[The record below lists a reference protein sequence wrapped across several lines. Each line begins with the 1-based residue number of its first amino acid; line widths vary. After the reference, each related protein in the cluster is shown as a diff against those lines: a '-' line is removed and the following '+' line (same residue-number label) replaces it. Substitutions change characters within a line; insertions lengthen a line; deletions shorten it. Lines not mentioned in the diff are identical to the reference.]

1 MRLDCL
7 RKQLKI
13 TENVSVNYDGMTPE
27 EIKELDDALDTVF
40 KLARTAIERDEEESE
55 ARDLISKIRVIVY
68 RALLSSDPINLYK
81 SCCIN
86 EIAELLGV
94 KVEDP
99 AEKTETNGQVTI
111 DDII

>member
-1 MRLDCL
+1 MTDKESLKWIENIEKRYPCSLETTFSQECEL
-7 RKQLKI
+7 IALNMSREAILQLSK
-13 TENVSVNYDGMTPE
+13 
-27 EIKELDDALDTVF
+27 IKEI
-40 KLARTAIERDEEESE
+40 TA
-55 ARDLISKIRVIVY
+55 
-68 RALLSSDPINLYK
+68 RALRSSDPINLYK

-99 AEKTETNGQVTI
+99 AEKSDSNKDQITI

>member
-1 MRLDCL
+1 
-7 RKQLKI
+7 
-13 TENVSVNYDGMTPE
+13 MTD
-27 EIKELDDALDTVF
+27 KEALNWINIIVKRYPCSLDTTF
-40 KLARTAIERDEEESE
+40 SQECELIALNMSREAI
-55 ARDLISKIRVIVY
+55 LQLSKIREITA
-68 RALLSSDPINLYK
+68 RALRSSDPINLYK

-99 AEKTETNGQVTI
+99 AEKTESKGQITF